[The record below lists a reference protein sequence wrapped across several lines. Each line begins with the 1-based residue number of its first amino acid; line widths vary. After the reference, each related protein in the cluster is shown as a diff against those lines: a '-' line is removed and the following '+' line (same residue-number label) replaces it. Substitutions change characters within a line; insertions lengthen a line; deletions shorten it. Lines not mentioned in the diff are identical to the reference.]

1 MPPDCLACWYV
12 LLHSDTHV
20 NGTAERERERK
31 REKER
36 ERESV
41 AILAQVLHLCLGACD
56 ASLHRGGGAG
66 LPWGCAPEGAPV
78 AFPSGA

>member
-20 NGTAERERERK
+20 NGTAERERE
-31 REKER
+31 
-36 ERESV
+36 SV
-41 AILAQVLHLCLGACD
+41 AISAQVLHLCLGACD